1 MSGFHLSMNL
11 GIICWIRRCVFYP
24 GNFQVCR
31 LFVQEVLL
39 ICVCLDELEPEDFVP
54 YIEFKSNQK
63 SYQWI
68 GAGRDS
74 DSHLLALCSHWLDHR
89 EEMSPSSSMH
99 ASVTTTPAPEAEP
112 ESVEGDDCDD
122 SEPQP
127 IVSVIAVGEE
137 PPPRWST
144 NWMVRPSTE
153 EEKLEFQVNS
163 GFR

>member
-1 MSGFHLSMNL
+1 MFL
-11 GIICWIRRCVFYP
+11 IRRIS
-24 GNFQVCR
+24 R
-31 LFVQEVLL
+31 LFDYCY
-39 ICVCLDELEPEDFVP
+39 INFFNFCFIDELEPEDFVP

-89 EEMSPSSSMH
+89 EEMSPSSSNQ
-99 ASVTTTPAPEAEP
+99 ASVPTTPAPEAEAEPVDP
-112 ESVEGDDCDD
+112 EEGEDN
-122 SEPQP
+122 EPQP

-137 PPPRWST
+137 PPPRWTT

-153 EEKLEFQVNS
+153 EEKAEFQV
-163 GFR
+163 G